1 MLPEFPTTLHSN
13 PSLGFSKIQA
23 AIGLQLIYKRIRLPG
38 SPVSPHHEL
47 MIAFKINP
55 LEIGIDDENKQL
67 QRVDHPILG

>member
-1 MLPEFPTTLHSN
+1 
-13 PSLGFSKIQA
+13 
-23 AIGLQLIYKRIRLPG
+23 
-38 SPVSPHHEL
+38 